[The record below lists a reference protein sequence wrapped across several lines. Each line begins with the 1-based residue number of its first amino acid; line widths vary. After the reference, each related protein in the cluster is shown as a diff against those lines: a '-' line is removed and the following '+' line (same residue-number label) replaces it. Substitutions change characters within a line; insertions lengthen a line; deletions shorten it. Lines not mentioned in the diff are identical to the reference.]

1 MKIEAINITKK
12 YGQKEALKDLSMVIE
27 ENKIYGLLGKNG
39 AGKTTF
45 MQLLAGHILP
55 TSGKVLVDGQ
65 DPFNNRNVLRE
76 MCLISESSNFKKRLK
91 IKDVL
96 KISSLFYPNWSQ
108 ESADRLLKE
117 FNLEKSM
124 NTKGLSKGMES
135 ALGITIGL
143 ASRAKITIF
152 DEPYIGLDASAR
164 YKFYDLLLEEYEENP
179 RTFILSTHL
188 IDEVSRLFEEVIL
201 LRDGELLLQL
211 QAEDMREK
219 SILVSGK
226 SEVVEEYSKGKNV
239 IRETSMM
246 GRKTVMLFGEVY
258 NLTEA
263 RELGLEAERGNIQEL
278 MVHLSE
284 HTGGAVHV

>member
-65 DPFNNRNVLRE
+65 DPFNNRNVLRD

>member
-45 MQLLAGHILP
+45 MQLLAGHILS
-55 TSGKVLVDGQ
+55 TSGKVLIDGQ
-65 DPFNNRNVLRE
+65 EPFNNRNVLKE

-96 KISSLFYPNWSQ
+96 KIASLFYPNWSQ

-143 ASRAKITIF
+143 SSRAKITIF

-164 YKFYDLLLEEYEENP
+164 YKFYDLLLAEYEEKP

-201 LRDGELLLQL
+201 LRDGQLLLQL
-211 QAEDMREK
+211 QTDEMKEK
-219 SILVSGK
+219 SIIVSGK
-226 SEVVEEYSKGKNV
+226 SEVVEAYSKGKNV

-246 GRKTVMLFGEVY
+246 GRKTAMLFGEVY

-284 HTGGAVHV
+284 HTGGEVHV